1 MGTSMSS
8 IFGDSSQSEVC
19 NDAPETLSYHLA
31 QPVEEECDASSK
43 EETDCDLD
51 ELFVD
56 AVDHILEVNTQPM
69 EQFNRNAT
77 EDTPSVSGEKCGT
90 DQLNAGDISGL
101 MVFLVEISFKWELLG
116 IALGLPRGI
125 IAQCKNDKF
134 HIALYNVLQE
144 WIARGHKRAVT
155 PTLQNLK
162 LKLAG
167 RIVGEPLLSQKLSTA
182 ILVNEATSGLNP
194 HHQSLPSDSEQRVH
208 KNEHLVKMYSMQKK
222 IPKNTWP
229 PVGTECYVNLVLIKQ
244 SGEMS
249 FQYDY
254 SVKGDMDDII
264 KCKEPVDY
272 DEVFANSTEGSLLLI
287 EGRPGSGKTT
297 LVHRLAQDWAV
308 REDIFSRARIMLLV
322 PLRLLNHID
331 HSHTLTDL
339 LALFYWNPSELVSVS
354 HSISESQGNE
364 VCFIFDGLDEYLQC
378 GNGAS
383 VVNAIVDKRFLPR
396 ACVVVTSR
404 PIATADLKRECLIT
418 KHVEVVGFCK
428 KDILKYIDSFPFIS
442 DMADNSTSARLK
454 SYLELNHNILH
465 MCYLPLLAAM
475 ICFIYQFSEVL
486 PSTETKVYEEF
497 TRLIVL
503 RSVLRAE
510 KEKSQLH
517 SLSDLRGE
525 PAEWFDKICTLA
537 FHMTTRS
544 KQVIDEGDT
553 EVCALP
559 KCSSMNDS
567 WGLGL
572 ITMDHT
578 FTMFGYSQTFAFLHH
593 TLQEFLAAY
602 YMAHHKEEGE
612 DLRIL
617 YKHRHQ
623 KYMSNVLVFYCGMT
637 AFVEGDAR
645 FDIFISNDHR
655 FCEYLLHCA
664 YESQQSVVCNQ
675 TVGHILTTYLWD
687 KHLSPKTI
695 TEIAYVISNSKEVIN
710 YLCIENCQ
718 VDKERL
724 SKFLDEV
731 KHLEDFHLRDNLL
744 CYIRDKSVKYVP
756 TTSILQ
762 KLDLEIVVKNRGP
775 SLVHS
780 AHRLS
785 FLRCLNLSFN
795 SLGFDGVLVLIDFI
809 NEADIRLKSLK
820 LTHNN
825 IGSEGAEALLS
836 KLKWREQIRELLLH
850 ENNISSSANWSNLKY
865 WSNLRHL
872 DLGCNTVN
880 MTSLCDSLKTL
891 THLRYLH
898 LDYCNMMSSEMIL
911 LIETL
916 KPHGELQTLNISG
929 SHISDECTKELED
942 AMLHWQPCFD
952 KFT

>member
-19 NDAPETLSYHLA
+19 NDAPETRSYHLT

-56 AVDHILEVNTQPM
+56 AVDHIPEVNTQPM

-134 HIALYNVLQE
+134 HIALCNILQE
-144 WIARGHKRAVT
+144 WIARGHKGAVT

-272 DEVFANSTEGSLLLI
+272 DEVFANCTEGSLLLI

-297 LVHRLAQDWAV
+297 LVHRLVQDWAV

-339 LALFYWNPSELVSVS
+339 LALLYWNPLELASVS

-364 VCFIFDGLDEYLQC
+364 VCFIFDGLDEYLPC

-383 VVNAIVDKRFLPR
+383 VVNAIVAKRFLPR

-418 KHVEVVGFCK
+418 KHVEVVGFSK
-428 KDILKYIDSFPFIS
+428 KDTLKYIDSFPFTS
-442 DMADNSTSARLK
+442 DMADKSTSARLK
-454 SYLELNHNILH
+454 SNLELNHNILH

-475 ICFIYQFSEVL
+475 ICFIYQFNEVL

-503 RSVLRAE
+503 RSLMRAE

-517 SLSDLRGE
+517 SLSDLCGE

-572 ITMDHT
+572 ITMNHT

-602 YMAHHKEEGE
+602 YMAHHKEELE

-617 YKHRHQ
+617 YKHRHH
-623 KYMSNVLVFYCGMT
+623 KYMNDVLAFYCGMT

-645 FDIFISNDHR
+645 FDIFISNCHG
-655 FCEYLLHCA
+655 FCESLLHCA

-695 TEIAYVISNSKEVIN
+695 TEIAYVISNSQKIID
-710 YLCIENCQ
+710 YLRIENCQ

-724 SKFLDEV
+724 SKFLDKV
-731 KHLEDFHLRDNLL
+731 K
-744 CYIRDKSVKYVP
+744 
-756 TTSILQ
+756 
-762 KLDLEIVVKNRGP
+762 P
-775 SLVHS
+775 SFVHS
-780 AHRLS
+780 AHRLR
-785 FLRCLNLSFN
+785 LLERLNLSFN

-809 NEADIRLKSLK
+809 NEADIKLKSLK

-836 KLKWREQIRELLLH
+836 KIKWREQIRELLLH
-850 ENNISSSANWSNLKY
+850 NNNISSSANWSDLKY
-865 WSNLRHL
+865 WSSLRDL
-872 DLGCNTVN
+872 YLGCNTIN
-880 MTSLCDSLKTL
+880 MTSLCDSLKIL
-891 THLRYLH
+891 TFLRALH
-898 LDYCNMMSSEMIL
+898 LDYCNMMSSDMIL
-911 LIETL
+911 LIQTL
-916 KPHGELQTLNISG
+916 RPHRKLETLNISG
-929 SHISDECTKELED
+929 NHISDECVKELED
-942 AMLHWQPCFD
+942 AKLNWQPGFHL
-952 KFT
+952 FTYQGSLNFSCRS